1 MKSKVANEPM
11 IRPLM
16 AYAFAV
22 PEVFGFLVRSGGK
35 KIVVTCTLAAPG
47 AATIHLVSPKK
58 TFGES
63 DMEVHESTTFEL
75 PALPKYE
82 YVKRA
87 ALSIEPP
94 TTVET
99 WALQL
104 SLSAVVQHRVS
115 IEVS

>member
-1 MKSKVANEPM
+1 MKRKVANEPM
-11 IRPLM
+11 IRPLV

-22 PEVFGFLVRSGGK
+22 PEVFTFLVRSGGK

-47 AATIHLVSPKK
+47 AATIHLVSPKR

-75 PALPKYE
+75 PAPKYE

>member
-1 MKSKVANEPM
+1 
-11 IRPLM
+11 M

-22 PEVFGFLVRSGGK
+22 PEVFSFLVRPGAK
-35 KIVVTCTLAAPG
+35 KIVVTCTLASPG
-47 AATIHLVSPKK
+47 AATIHLISPKK

-63 DMEVHESTTFEL
+63 DMEVQETTTIEL
-75 PALPKYE
+75 PAPPRYE
-82 YVKRA
+82 YVKLL

-94 TTVET
+94 TTVEI